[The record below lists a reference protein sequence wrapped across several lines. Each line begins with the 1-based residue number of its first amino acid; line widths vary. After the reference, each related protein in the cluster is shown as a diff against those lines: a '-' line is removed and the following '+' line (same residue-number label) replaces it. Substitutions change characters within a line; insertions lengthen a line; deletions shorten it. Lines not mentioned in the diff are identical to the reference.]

1 MPADQFELSF
11 RCRYSDGLPYT
22 PKEYDFYT
30 RKWSINPEV
39 ELNSLR
45 DDYYFRIDFMIL
57 RRFNFKNINLT
68 TFIDIQNILD
78 RDNEWEKIYFD
89 DGTYKMSYQ
98 YKQIPV
104 AGVIIE
110 F

>member
-1 MPADQFELSF
+1 MFCSF
-11 RCRYSDGLPYT
+11 LIFIIILMQ
-22 PKEYDFYT
+22 DFFF
-30 RKWSINPEV
+30 WI
-39 ELNSLR
+39 
-45 DDYYFRIDFMIL
+45 RIDFMIL
-57 RRFNFKNINLT
+57 RRFNFKNISIT
-68 TFIDIQNILD
+68 TFFDIQNVLN

-89 DGTYKMSYQ
+89 DGTHKMSYQ

>member
-1 MPADQFELSF
+1 MRLTSSRITVGDEYNIHITDSIYRSSHIDSTLMALRP
-11 RCRYSDGLPYT
+11 GL
-22 PKEYDFYT
+22 
-30 RKWSINPEV
+30 ILV
-39 ELNSLR
+39 NSAR
-45 DDYYFRIDFMIL
+45 V
-57 RRFNFKNINLT
+57 NSENLPPL
-68 TFIDIQNILD
+68 LD
-78 RDNEWEKIYFD
+78 KWEKIYFD

>member
-1 MPADQFELSF
+1 
-11 RCRYSDGLPYT
+11 
-22 PKEYDFYT
+22 
-30 RKWSINPEV
+30 
-39 ELNSLR
+39 
-45 DDYYFRIDFMIL
+45 MIL